1 MRKRQAAAAHHAA
14 RTGPRTAVA
23 PRWAS
28 SAIPGATQTQWWS
41 QLSGD
46 TSRPVRAQASMAGTG
61 CRARY
66 SSAAATS
73 PAIAIRMAAAI
84 QGTVPSETLPAS
96 RVSTPRS
103 DWLPLVPR
111 KTIRLAFRNSPCAQY
126 VPESRGRSA

>member
-1 MRKRQAAAAHHAA
+1 
-14 RTGPRTAVA
+14 
-23 PRWAS
+23 
-28 SAIPGATQTQWWS
+28 
-41 QLSGD
+41 
-46 TSRPVRAQASMAGTG
+46 MAGTG

-84 QGTVPSETLPAS
+84 QGAVPSETLPAS

-111 KTIRLAFRNSPCAQY
+111 NTIRLAFRNSPCAQY
-126 VPESRGRSA
+126 VLESPGRIA